1 MVVCDNCGEGQECD
15 SWTDALEFMID
26 EGWKKKLDN
35 GEWKHYCPECAVNI
49 KSTLNKILEKQ
60 KAEISDYNIGFC
72 PVCGDSLW
80 QNRDES
86 NYCFRCG
93 QAIDWSDEP

>member
-1 MVVCDNCGEGQECD
+1 MIEKIYKKKYMVVCDNCGEGQECD

-49 KSTLNKILEKQ
+49 KSTLM
-60 KAEISDYNIGFC
+60 
-72 PVCGDSLW
+72 CGDSLW